1 MHAQIRVRA
10 KSQITIPTAVVKE
23 AGIRE
28 GDMLAF
34 TFRGG
39 VLSLDL
45 RKNKPAK
52 PSIMK
57 YLGIGKGTYG
67 KTAEEVDAYIRQER
81 DSWER

>member
-10 KSQITIPTAVVKE
+10 KSQMTIPTSIVKE
-23 AGIRE
+23 AGIQE
-28 GDMLAF
+28 GDLLAF

-45 RKNKPAK
+45 RKNKPSK
-52 PSIMK
+52 PSVMK
-57 YLGIGKGTYG
+57 YVGVTQGTYG
-67 KTAEEVDAYIRQER
+67 KTAEQVDAYIRQER